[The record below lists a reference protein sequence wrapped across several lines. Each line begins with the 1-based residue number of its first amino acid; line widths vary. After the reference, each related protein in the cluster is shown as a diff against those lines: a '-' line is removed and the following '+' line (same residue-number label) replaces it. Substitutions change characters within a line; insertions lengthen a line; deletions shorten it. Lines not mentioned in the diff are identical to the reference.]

1 MRRLFL
7 PLVVIVHLSACTAT
21 LPQEKPFDVFPAR
34 PGPADWSAAFAA
46 PQEIDFIALFTGEIK
61 VARSVL
67 IDLNNPATADRK
79 DRDVWVPVMAYLVRH
94 PRYGAILL
102 DSGFDESFAKS
113 GHGNFGGLAVFVDV
127 TRQTNGHDVV
137 SLLRQAGVDPS
148 ELKMILLSHAHPDHT
163 AGLPALPTNVP
174 VVGGPGAILG
184 HEVKWY
190 APSEHFAGRAGIAA
204 LSFEGAPD
212 SGPGRSLDLFG
223 DGSLFILDTP
233 GHAPGNLSVIVNG
246 SGGPVLLTFDASH
259 LQEGFRDGIAPGK
272 VAERLGAQASL
283 ERLRAFAAA
292 NPGLRVVAGHEAS
305 DWSETNGLRRLDPSA
320 AH

>member
-7 PLVVIVHLSACTAT
+7 QLVATAYLSACTAT
-21 LPQEKPFDVFPAR
+21 LPREKPFEVFPAL
-34 PGPADWSAAFAA
+34 PGPVDWSAAFAA
-46 PQEIDFIALFTGEIK
+46 PQEIDLIALFTGEIK

-67 IDLNNPATADRK
+67 IDLDNPALGDRK

-102 DSGFDESFAKS
+102 DSGFDETFAKS

-127 TRQTNGHDVV
+127 TRQTNGQDVV

-163 AGLPALPTNVP
+163 AGLPALPANVP

-184 HEVKWY
+184 HEVMWY
-190 APSEHFAGRAGIAA
+190 APSEHFAGRNEIAA
-204 LSFEGAPD
+204 LSFEGASD
-212 SGPGRSLDLFG
+212 TGPGRSLELFG
-223 DGSLFILDTP
+223 DGSLFILDTD

-246 SGGPVLLTFDASH
+246 LGGPVLLTFDASH
-259 LQEGFRDGIAPGK
+259 LGEGFRGGIAPGK
-272 VAERLGAQASL
+272 ASDPLAAQASL
-283 ERLRAFAAA
+283 ERLRAFAVAY
-292 NPGLRVVAGHEAS
+292 PDLRVIAGHDEADRS
-305 DWSETNGLRRLDPSA
+305 GASGVQPFDPASR
-320 AH
+320 